1 MVEITSTSYTHFLR
15 IYGTPRGTRRVV
27 NACLGRVFSFVF
39 TLRKVGSPSLPPSCY
54 WKSFRV
60 FAGKIDSPP
69 PPLPRPWKIFRI
81 VFAVKEPR
89 AGSNRKICAPSPSE
103 IPPYCSAE
111 LNAVFHGS
119 ITIEVETMRGSNS
132 LLARDIFFSRK
143 RKEKKKRRGK
153 IEKGA
158 AENCSR
164 RVWKLY
170 ASYFR
175 AFSIVFVFCF
185 FFFKYWINL
194 FRYSVICNLRWWE
207 IYSSSRWIDWILF
220 RYSIDKKLYLLLT
233 NTVESYQRIEM
244 ILMFESLWN
253 NHPFHHPR
261 LVYQFETSW
270 CSFPFSTARNSLDT
284 LTWPRPWFP
293 HHTRQIRN
301 LDRRKLQHFV
311 MADSLWLSSHK
322 NRM

>member
-1 MVEITSTSYTHFLR
+1 MIRYNFSSIRRLLDISTFILFQLDRITYLQHYLSFSSNNLTKSRGKFCFRKKLVEITSTSYTHFLR

-39 TLRKVGSPSLPPSCY
+39 TLRKVGSPSLPPPLVLLE
-54 WKSFRV
+54 KFPRFRRQNR
-60 FAGKIDSPP
+60 FPPPP
-69 PPLPRPWKIFRI
+69 PPLPRPWEIFRI

-89 AGSNRKICAPSPSE
+89 AGSNRKICAPSLSE

-164 RVWKLY
+164 RV
-170 ASYFR
+170 
-175 AFSIVFVFCF
+175 
-185 FFFKYWINL
+185 
-194 FRYSVICNLRWWE
+194 
-207 IYSSSRWIDWILF
+207 
-220 RYSIDKKLYLLLT
+220 
-233 NTVESYQRIEM
+233 
-244 ILMFESLWN
+244 
-253 NHPFHHPR
+253 
-261 LVYQFETSW
+261 
-270 CSFPFSTARNSLDT
+270 
-284 LTWPRPWFP
+284 
-293 HHTRQIRN
+293 
-301 LDRRKLQHFV
+301 
-311 MADSLWLSSHK
+311 
-322 NRM
+322 